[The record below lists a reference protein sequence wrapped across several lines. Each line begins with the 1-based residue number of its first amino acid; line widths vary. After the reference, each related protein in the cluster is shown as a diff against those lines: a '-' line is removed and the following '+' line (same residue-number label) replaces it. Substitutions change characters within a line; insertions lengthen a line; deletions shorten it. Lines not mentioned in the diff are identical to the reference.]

1 MGNNNPKLTPA
12 EQLRQSKRQI
22 TRGIREI
29 DRERVKIENQQKK
42 VIAEIKKLAKQGQ
55 LSSAKVLAKDLV
67 RMRSQVTKM
76 YAMRSQLQSVE
87 MQMATMKSTAVLG
100 ESLQGV
106 TRAMVAMN
114 KTINLPAL
122 NATMRE
128 FLQENQ
134 RMDLTEEMM
143 TDAVEMAVDT
153 DDIAGESDEVV
164 SQVLSEIGVE
174 VTSSVD
180 VGAARLPQR
189 EENKS
194 EESSLEARFKQLG

>member
-1 MGNNNPKLTPA
+1 MGNSNPKLTPA

-22 TRGIREI
+22 NRGIREI
-29 DRERVKIENQQKK
+29 DRERVKIEAQQKK

-55 LSSAKVLAKDLV
+55 LPSAKVLAKDLV
-67 RMRSQVTKM
+67 RMRAQVTKM

-87 MQMATMKSTAVLG
+87 MQMQTMKSTALLG
-100 ESLQGV
+100 QSLEGV
-106 TRAMVAMN
+106 TRAMVTMN

-143 TDAVEMAVDT
+143 TDALEMAVDS
-153 DDIAGESDEVV
+153 DDIATESDDVV
-164 SQVLSEIGVE
+164 NQVLSEIGVE
-174 VTSSVD
+174 VAGSVE
-180 VGAARLPQR
+180 VGAARLPQQ

-194 EESSLEARFKQLG
+194 EVSSLEARFKQLG

>member
-1 MGNNNPKLTPA
+1 MGNSNPKLTPA

-22 TRGIREI
+22 NRGIREI
-29 DRERVKIENQQKK
+29 DRERVKIESQQKK

-55 LSSAKVLAKDLV
+55 MPSAKVLAKDLV
-67 RMRSQVTKM
+67 RMRNQVTKM

-87 MQMATMKSTAVLG
+87 MQLQTMKSTAVLG
-100 ESLQGV
+100 ESLEGV

-134 RMDLTEEMM
+134 RMDLTQEMM
-143 TDAVEMAVDT
+143 SDAMEMAVDS
-153 DDIAGESDEVV
+153 DDIATESDDVV
-164 SQVLSEIGVE
+164 NQVLSEIGVE
-174 VTSSVD
+174 VAGD
-180 VGAARLPQR
+180 INVGAARLPQQ
-189 EENKS
+189 EESK
-194 EESSLEARFKQLG
+194 EVSSLEARFKQLG

>member
-1 MGNNNPKLTPA
+1 MGNSNPKLTPA

-22 TRGIREI
+22 NRGIREI
-29 DRERVKIENQQKK
+29 DRERVKIQSQEKK
-42 VIAEIKKLAKQGQ
+42 IIAEIKKLAKQGQ
-55 LSSAKVLAKDLV
+55 LPSAKVLAKDLV
-67 RMRSQVTKM
+67 RMRNQVTKM

-87 MQMATMKSTAVLG
+87 MQLQTMKSTAVLG
-100 ESLQGV
+100 TSLEGV

-134 RMDLTEEMM
+134 RMDLTQEMM
-143 TDAVEMAVDT
+143 GDAMDMVG
-153 DDIAGESDEVV
+153 DDVTSESDDVV
-164 SQVLSEIGVE
+164 NQVLSEIGVE
-174 VTSSVD
+174 VTSEVD
-180 VGAARLPQR
+180 VGAARLPHQ
-189 EENKS
+189 EESK

>member
-29 DRERVKIENQQKK
+29 DRERVKIESQQKK
-42 VIAEIKKLAKQGQ
+42 LIAEIKKLAKQGQ
-55 LSSAKVLAKDLV
+55 VPSAKVLAKDLV
-67 RMRSQVTKM
+67 RMRNQVTKM

-87 MQMATMKSTAVLG
+87 MQMATMKTSAVLG

-114 KTINLPAL
+114 KAINLPAL
-122 NATMRE
+122 NAAMRE
-128 FLQENQ
+128 FLEESQ

-143 TDAVEMAVDT
+143 EDAVGMAVDT

-164 SQVLSEIGVE
+164 NQVLSEIGVE
-174 VTSSVD
+174 VAGSVD
-180 VGAARLPQR
+180 VGVARLPQR
-189 EENKS
+189 EEQKS
-194 EESSLEARFKQLG
+194 EESSLEARFRQLG

>member
-1 MGNNNPKLTPA
+1 MGNSNPKLTPA

-22 TRGIREI
+22 NRGIREI
-29 DRERVKIENQQKK
+29 DRERVKIESQEKK

-55 LSSAKVLAKDLV
+55 LPSAKVLAKDLV
-67 RMRSQVTKM
+67 RMRNQVTKM

-87 MQMATMKSTAVLG
+87 MQLQTMKSTAVLG
-100 ESLQGV
+100 TSLEGV

-134 RMDLTEEMM
+134 RMDLTQEMM
-143 TDAVEMAVDT
+143 GDAMDMVGEDVT
-153 DDIAGESDEVV
+153 SESDDVV
-164 SQVLSEIGVE
+164 NQVLSEIGVE
-174 VTSSVD
+174 VTSEVD
-180 VGAARLPQR
+180 VGAARLPHQ
-189 EENKS
+189 EESK

>member
-1 MGNNNPKLTPA
+1 MGNTNPKLTPA

-55 LSSAKVLAKDLV
+55 LPSAKVLAKDLV

-153 DDIAGESDEVV
+153 DDITGESEEVV
-164 SQVLSEIGVE
+164 NQVLSEIGVE

-180 VGAARLPQR
+180 VGAARLPQH
-189 EENKS
+189 EEQKS

>member
-1 MGNNNPKLTPA
+1 MGNSNPKLTPA

-22 TRGIREI
+22 NRGIREI
-29 DRERVKIENQQKK
+29 DRERVKIESQEKK

-55 LSSAKVLAKDLV
+55 LPSAKVLAKDLV
-67 RMRSQVTKM
+67 RMRNQVTKM

-87 MQMATMKSTAVLG
+87 MQLQTMKSTAVLG
-100 ESLQGV
+100 TSLEGV

-134 RMDLTEEMM
+134 RMDLTQEMM
-143 TDAVEMAVDT
+143 GDAMDMVG
-153 DDIAGESDEVV
+153 DDVTSESDDVV
-164 SQVLSEIGVE
+164 NQVLSEIGVE
-174 VTSSVD
+174 VTSEVD
-180 VGAARLPQR
+180 VGAARLPHQ
-189 EENKS
+189 EESK

>member
-1 MGNNNPKLTPA
+1 MGNTNPKLTPA

-55 LSSAKVLAKDLV
+55 IPSAKVLAKDLV

-87 MQMATMKSTAVLG
+87 MQMATLKSTAVLG

-153 DDIAGESDEVV
+153 DDITGESEEVV
-164 SQVLSEIGVE
+164 NQVLSEIGVE

-180 VGAARLPQR
+180 VGAARLPQH
-189 EENKS
+189 EEQKS